1 MCGQGERNQK
11 APRRWLGAVE
21 EVGIDFLLVLVLL
34 LPPAGA
40 LAPGRVGEAR
50 GGQSGSVTPHT
61 LSMEEDTA
69 PGIGSGRPTYSPS
82 PLVFSSSSPSP
93 SQYPLARYESCETA
107 LCSPA
112 SDYRLEQCRGFNGNN
127 FKIEGLPEDVKWV
140 PKYTG
145 SE

>member
-1 MCGQGERNQK
+1 M
-11 APRRWLGAVE
+11 E
-21 EVGIDFLLVLVLL
+21 EVGLDFLLVLVLL

-40 LAPGRVGEAR
+40 PAPGLVEEAP
-50 GGQSGSVTPHT
+50 GGQSGSVTPPT

-69 PGIGSGRPTYSPS
+69 PGTGSGRTTYSPS
-82 PLVFSSSSPSP
+82 PLVYSSSTPSP
-93 SQYPLARYESCETA
+93 SRHSCTRYESCETA